1 MGLVSWIIFGA
12 IAGWVAGLIMGFR
25 NGCCL
30 TVIVGVVG
38 SFIGGLIMQLITGR
52 GFSFVFDF
60 RSLLVAI
67 LGSIVLLAIVGA
79 FGRRRYS

>member
-1 MGLVSWIIFGA
+1 MGLVSWIVFGA

-38 SFIGGLIMQLITGR
+38 SFIGGLIMQLVTGR
-52 GFSFVFDF
+52 GFSFAFDL
-60 RSLLVAI
+60 RSFLVAI

-79 FGRRRYS
+79 FGRRQYS